1 MHMYHGHC
9 LTLVE
14 LRNNKVIIYASKF
27 VHFFSNQTSM
37 HMQCRWWLR
46 PMQQKKLFKLCYS
59 SCKMYSFL
67 YKGQDEKVWWQPS
80 NDCDDKSKQKKF
92 SVSIPYE
99 NLSWMRKH
107 KFNWI
112 VIIFGVI
119 LQFLTI
125 THLFFHPDFLEG
137 ILSILKL

>member
-80 NDCDDKSKQKKF
+80 NDCDDKSKQKNSWCPFLMKICLEWENTNSTELSLF
-92 SVSIPYE
+92 LVSFYSFWPSRTY
-99 NLSWMRKH
+99 
-107 KFNWI
+107 F
-112 VIIFGVI
+112 FT
-119 LQFLTI
+119 LT
-125 THLFFHPDFLEG
+125 F
-137 ILSILKL
+137 